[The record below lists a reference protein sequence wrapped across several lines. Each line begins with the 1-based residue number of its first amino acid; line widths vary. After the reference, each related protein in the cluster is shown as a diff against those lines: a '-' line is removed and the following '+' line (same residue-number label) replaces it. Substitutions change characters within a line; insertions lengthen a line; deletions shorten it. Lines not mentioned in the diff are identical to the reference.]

1 MAFTETERSKIR
13 LYTGRPLSPR
23 RDRYGTSA
31 LGEIEGAMDEVQA
44 DAAREA
50 IVRAQLAVIAAI
62 ETEIAGVQSFL
73 VMKKA
78 EELTINEN
86 ASQELR
92 TNLTRECELLAQ
104 MLGVKVDKSPTAT
117 GWRGGSL
124 PMG

>member
-13 LYTGRPLSPR
+13 IYTGRPLSPR
-23 RDRYGTSA
+23 RDIYGSSE
-31 LGEIEGAMDEVQA
+31 LGDVETAMDEVQA
-44 DAAREA
+44 NPDREA

-62 ETEIAGVQSFL
+62 ETEIAGVQGFL

-86 ASQELR
+86 ASNELR
-92 TNLTRECELLAQ
+92 TNLTRECQFLAQ
-104 MLGVKVDKSPTAT
+104 MLGVKVHKSPTST
-117 GWRGGSL
+117 GWTGGSL